1 MYQVYHVFRLNEEQI
16 ATISSQ
22 CLKALEYIHSEGVI
36 HRDIKSD
43 SILLCSDG
51 TVKLSDFGFC
61 AQGKKQKFNYLW
73 YLLLMLLINCNS

>member
-1 MYQVYHVFRLNEEQI
+1 MYQFYYVFRLNEEQI

-61 AQGKKQKFNYLW
+61 AQGKKQKFKKGMLGTYL
-73 YLLLMLLINCNS
+73 CSC